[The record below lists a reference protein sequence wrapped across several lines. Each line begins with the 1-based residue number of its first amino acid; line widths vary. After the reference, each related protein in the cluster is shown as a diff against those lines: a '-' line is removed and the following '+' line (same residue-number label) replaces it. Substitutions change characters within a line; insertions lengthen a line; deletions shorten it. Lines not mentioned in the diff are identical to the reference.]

1 MKNVVSKSDN
11 AEVTGTKIDP
21 SKRQKPKAIQRGNQ
35 VEYFVLDLFFKYRK
49 VVGSYEEVLP
59 SFLSNSSSL
68 VFNGSQKTTF

>member
-11 AEVTGTKIDP
+11 AEVTGTKIDS
-21 SKRQKPKAIQRGNQ
+21 SKRQKPTAIQRGNQ

-49 VVGSYEEVLP
+49 VVGSYEGVLHY
-59 SFLSNSSSL
+59 FLSNSSSL